1 MAKTIDKPVVI
12 TTAMVDELAQ
22 VRDQL
27 RALTAR
33 EKYLK
38 EIFRK
43 GGEGTYRGEHYQVAI
58 KFTTARSMDTAAARA
73 ALGEAWI
80 AAHLVEVV
88 KMNIDQMDI
97 VK

>member
-1 MAKTIDKPVVI
+1 MAKTIDKPQVI

-33 EKYLK
+33 EKHLK
-38 EIFRK
+38 EVFRK
-43 GGEGTYRGEHYQVAI
+43 GGAATYRGEHYQVEI
-58 KFTTARSMDTAAARA
+58 KFVVQRSMDRAAARA
-73 ALGEAWI
+73 ALGEEWI
-80 AAHLVEVV
+80 AAHLVEIE
-88 KMNIDQMDI
+88 KMNIVQMDI

>member
-1 MAKTIDKPVVI
+1 MAKTIDKPQVI

-33 EKYLK
+33 EKHLK
-38 EIFRK
+38 EAFRK
-43 GGEGTYRGEHYQVAI
+43 GGAATYRGEHYQVEI
-58 KFTTARSMDTAAARA
+58 KFVMQRSMDTAAARA
-73 ALGEAWI
+73 ALGDEWI
-80 AAHLVEVV
+80 AAHLVEIE
-88 KMNIDQMDI
+88 KMNIVQMDI